1 MSVLVHWLWC
11 VCPSQDADN
20 GGGCISGGVLK
31 IALKESERIKQSNKR
46 LNISDR
52 SKILCCPL
60 GEIKVLPQRL
70 LETTPTCMSRISSV
84 CKLVTLE
91 TKALKWLLCYLLWQI
106 YQVVSRNLARCGK
119 SCQLLF
125 LGSNFN
131 RMQSLLLHFIRCLFL
146 HVINFCVGKKK
157 KQENYSVPPFLYF
170 FPPNSPTIL
179 SKNESILV
187 IETEWK
193 MSWWANKKYCKY
205 ILN

>member
-1 MSVLVHWLWC
+1 MSKLTDCNEWTTLVGNT
-11 VCPSQDADN
+11 DN
-20 GGGCISGGVLK
+20 GGGCISGGVPK

-125 LGSNFN
+125 LGSNYN

-146 HVINFCVGKKK
+146 HVINLCWGKK
-157 KQENYSVPPFLYF
+157 QDNYSVLPYLYF
-170 FPPNSPTIL
+170 FPLNSPTIL

-187 IETEWK
+187 TETEWK